1 MIFCFGDS
9 WGAGA
14 ELKRGEKP
22 FVYWLASALQADYKN
37 FSKPGYSLGM
47 ILHTLVVKHSDIK
60 KDDLVVIIIPPDA
73 RWYDENKEKGF
84 YTLMN
89 WQRDDYFK
97 FLNRKTLEWFKYHH
111 ALFIY
116 TIQKILNDIGCD
128 YIMAHNYGQINE
140 TKKYNL
146 HIDYTKFLNNND
158 LSTLLSENNKIW
170 LSYPDK
176 LPPENLFDQDGPPDN
191 LFQGKYFEGCKSHPN
206 ELGHKR
212 IAELILEKVLTTPI
226 EGHSSPKEF
235 GCYER

>member
-14 ELKRGEKP
+14 ELKYGEKP
-22 FVYWLASALQADYKN
+22 FVYWLAKSLQLEYTN
-37 FSKPGYSLGM
+37 FSKQGYSLGM
-47 ILHTLVVKHSDIK
+47 ILHTLVSKHSRIK
-60 KDDLVVIIIPPDA
+60 SDDLVFVIIPPDA

-97 FLNRKTLEWFKYHH
+97 FLNNKTLEWFKYHH

-116 TIQKILNDIGCD
+116 TIQKILNDIGCY

-140 TKKYNL
+140 TQKYNL
-146 HIDYTKFLNNND
+146 NIDYTKFLSNTD
-158 LSTLLSENNKIW
+158 LSNLLSDTTQVW
-170 LSYPDK
+170 LSYPYT
-176 LPPENLFDQDGPPDN
+176 LPPENRFDQDGPPDN
-191 LFQGKYFEGCKSHPN
+191 LFTGKYFEGCKCHPN

-212 IAELILEKVLTTPI
+212 IAEMFLEKYLN
-226 EGHSSPKEF
+226 EKK
-235 GCYER
+235 